1 MSNYTMAGQVAP
13 ITAAQISQIDLTGKY
28 AVENKKLP
36 NKKISFD
43 VHTAHNG
50 YVIRV
55 SQNTFGV
62 EDDMYVISDDQ
73 DLGQELG
80 KIVTHFTLSKHE

>member
-1 MSNYTMAGQVAP
+1 MNSAKMAGQAIP
-13 ITAAQISQIDLTGKY
+13 SISAAQISQ
-28 AVENKKLP
+28 VEFGGYTVDSKKLP

-50 YVIRV
+50 YVVRV

-62 EDDMYVISDDQ
+62 EDDMYVINDDQ

-80 KIVTHFTLSKHE
+80 KIITHYTLSKHD